1 MISLP
6 ILLGLR
12 CRGRSALL
20 KHPGRQSVS
29 GECGQRLQA
38 KLFSTQISRSPF
50 DQPAIVPH
58 LRGPHLM
65 SACRCFAKKRVRLS
79 EYDEYEQST
88 HPSRVPIT
96 FVNVPIHHQSASELV
111 DTVVVAG
118 RLRLK
123 NPNFWRRCT
132 TAVTDLVC
140 GFRVR
145 ELVAIVNAY
154 AKARYRDEQL
164 FSCLAKAI
172 GRQVSQC
179 RPSDIAV
186 AAQAFARMN
195 IRECDF
201 MDVLGGEASRRLHEM
216 GPRGI
221 AMLAWSYGRLGIFHD
236 ALFGGIFRE
245 LLDNVDAFSSLDL
258 TQVIWAFGELKV
270 SDVAVLSRICDKLQ
284 SHLPHQTLSESLI
297 CTHALPRI
305 LFFDHD
311 VLSELRSLYVQRLR
325 ELPLAELPLL
335 LHTFA
340 RLDRQCAP
348 HERPPPSTRL
358 HQLLVKAILNNV
370 SYYKPADIE
379 RARSSLAAAE
389 MADDFLDDVVSFVLP
404 SQIRAMTVQDKI
416 GLLEF
421 YRFSAAPNWT
431 AIADI
436 VTELFPS
443 SQPPRLRDWH
453 QQQVSEEHSLRCL
466 ESLAAI
472 GHREAFLYV
481 LQSLKEAD
489 DAERLYTGTTTFS
502 SCAPEA
508 DNAAPLEAPVGKNIL
523 RGAVS
528 LVVHRLLCQM
538 MPTEAEFL
546 ALLEESFTHRSGSVP
561 ADTVG
566 PAVSRLEDCCRQ
578 SPTQAGSSPS
588 PSRGPRGESHD
599 GRNSFSEH
607 LGSFLQLIQGD
618 ALRPNA
624 SRFNYM
630 GRTVKHNEAG
640 SETGRQ
646 TNHLMSQP
654 PSGASKKGD
663 QAPPQSFWTF
673 QAATEVKS
681 TAGDDGLRASEPGW
695 IGMHAK
701 EASETARSNTD
712 LLDSSSIDT
721 GTLIEQRI
729 DASCELDSSRTH
741 ATRAQR
747 NSQDGDGEGRGG
759 PTTSRIERTPGAERL
774 HLDPNI
780 LNLEFYNALRL
791 AVAKAEPHD
800 LVAALIRFPRDP
812 ARGLWIH
819 ELVTKKLEALEPE
832 YLPGVLLELGKHLK
846 RSEDFETIR
855 EEVESHP
862 NTQGSHHPLP
872 SPEQA
877 EAYVSRVFECLF
889 SSLEAVDTE
898 ERETSGQEKR
908 PQRDY
913 PSLTALS
920 NSALAVVVKMLEVY
934 SDRETAQG
942 YAVACA
948 SLLLRRLATAN
959 GHTTSLSGTEERTE
973 RTTAGARTPATQEQA
988 TAKQLARIFHS
999 LISLDVLPSQRLC
1012 IELARRVGL
1021 LSLPDLFTVLRNF
1034 AALGCC
1040 DEPVAAHL
1048 LLGLSVRK
1056 FQIRSW
1062 KKVRELEFLCSR
1074 LGVDLEDGLPT
1085 GEGGPGKERGAYAPS
1100 IADALGREDDESL
1113 GAVELPNDSELPK
1126 LQDELDQEI
1135 AERVERR
1142 HRQKTNTSRPL
1153 KTTARP

>member
-1 MISLP
+1 MIPLP
-6 ILLGLR
+6 ILIGLR
-12 CRGRSALL
+12 CRGRNALV
-20 KHPGRQSVS
+20 KHPGRQNVA

-38 KLFSTQISRSPF
+38 KLFPTQVSRSPF

-88 HPSRVPIT
+88 HPSRVPLT

-221 AMLAWSYGRLGIFHD
+221 AMLAWSYGRLGIFHY

-245 LLDNVDAFSSLDL
+245 LLDNVDTFSSLDL

-297 CTHALPRI
+297 CTHALPRM

-358 HQLLVKAILNNV
+358 HQLLVKAILNNI

-379 RARSSLAAAE
+379 RTRSSLAAAE
-389 MADDFLDDVVSFVLP
+389 MADDFLDDVVSSVLP

-443 SQPPRLRDWH
+443 SHSLRLRDWH
-453 QQQVSEEHSLRCL
+453 RQQVSEEHTLRCL

-489 DAERLYTGTTTFS
+489 DAEHIFTGTAFS
-502 SCAPEA
+502 SYAPEA
-508 DNAAPLEAPVGKNIL
+508 DNTEPLEASVGKNVL
-523 RGAVS
+523 RGAAS
-528 LVVHRLLCQM
+528 LVIHRLLCQM

-546 ALLEESFTHRSGSVP
+546 ALLEESFSHRSGSVS

-566 PAVSRLEDCCRQ
+566 PAVSRLEDCRRQ
-578 SPTQAGSSPS
+578 SPSQAGVSPS
-588 PSRGPRGESHD
+588 PSRGARGESR
-599 GRNSFSEH
+599 GARNSFSEH
-607 LGSFLQLIQGD
+607 LGSFLQLVQGD

-630 GRTVKHNEAG
+630 GRTVKQNEAV
-640 SETGRQ
+640 SDTARQ
-646 TNHLMSQP
+646 TNTLVAQP
-654 PSGASKKGD
+654 PSGASKNGL

-673 QAATEVKS
+673 QDATDVKS
-681 TAGDDGLRASEPGW
+681 TAGDAGLGTSEPGR
-695 IGMHAK
+695 IEMHAK
-701 EASETARSNTD
+701 EASETTHSNTD

-721 GTLIEQRI
+721 DTLLEQRI
-729 DASCELDSSRTH
+729 DASSELDSSRTH
-741 ATRAQR
+741 ATGPQR
-747 NSQDGDGEGRGG
+747 SSQDGDGEGRGG
-759 PTTSRIERTPGAERL
+759 PTASCIERTPGAERL
-774 HLDPNI
+774 RLDPNI

-791 AVAKAEPHD
+791 AVTNAEPHD

-846 RSEDFETIR
+846 QSEDFETNR

-862 NTQGSHHPLP
+862 DTQGSHLPLL
-872 SPEQA
+872 SPEQV
-877 EAYVSRVFECLF
+877 EAYISRVFECLF
-889 SSLEAVDTE
+889 SSLEAVETE
-898 ERETSGQEKR
+898 ERETLRQER
-908 PQRDY
+908 HPQRDY
-913 PSLTALS
+913 PRLTALS

-948 SLLLRRLATAN
+948 SLFLRRLATAN
-959 GHTTSLSGTEERTE
+959 GHTISHSGTEERAE
-973 RTTAGARTPATQEQA
+973 RTTAGARTSATQEQA

-999 LISLDVLPSQRLC
+999 LISLDVLPSQGLC

-1021 LSLPDLFTVLRNF
+1021 LSSPDLFTVLRNF

-1056 FQIRSW
+1056 FQIKSW
-1062 KKVRELEFLCSR
+1062 KKMRELEFLCSR

-1085 GEGGPGKERGAYAPS
+1085 GEGGQGKERGAYAPS

-1126 LQDELDQEI
+1126 LEDELDQEI

-1142 HRQKTNTSRPL
+1142 HRQKTNTSQSL
-1153 KTTARP
+1153 KTTAAP